1 MPTSI
6 AERTVLVRPQ
16 NRLVFIDAQ
25 TTTSSKDRT
34 VTVEKQNRFV
44 FINKRTDPPRNLEV
58 NPNQRKISTDLQT

>member
-44 FINKRTDPPRNLEV
+44 FILVVFEV
-58 NPNQRKISTDLQT
+58 EIASSTGPNRKSIKI